1 MGFQPF
7 REIGILLG
15 YLLQASKPINSRFMK
30 KYPFLLLI
38 ALVPLAPQV
47 FGQHVWPVKVQKT
60 YSKSYPLAG
69 ETVALVNRY
78 GQMKIETW
86 NKPEVMVEAV
96 ISVSSET
103 NGFASSLLERINVL
117 DEKKDDRIQFRTEL
131 QDNNNVW
138 NSDSGGHE
146 MKIDWTVHL
155 PATARLDAQ
164 NSFGALTIGDY
175 NGDAMLSCRYGTL
188 TAGNLSNCRSLTS
201 EFGKAVIAGVSNS
214 KLLFRYSRVDIAK
227 LSGTVAAEFKFC
239 SSVDLPV
246 DNTLKSLQLTASYTG
261 LYLLVPKDFA
271 ADYDITTSN
280 ARLSSKN
287 GLEFKEMDGGQ
298 QNNIRQVSFRN
309 THHYKGTVGRSGVT
323 ELTINSNFGN
333 IRVL

>member
-7 REIGILLG
+7 RENGILLG
-15 YLLQASKPINSRFMK
+15 YLLPASKPTNTRIMK
-30 KYPFLLLI
+30 KYSILLVI
-38 ALVPLAPQV
+38 ALVTTVSGV

-60 YSKSYPLAG
+60 YSKSYALGG

-86 NKPEVMVEAV
+86 NKPEVMVEAI

-103 NGFASSLLERINVL
+103 NGFANNLLERISVL
-117 DEKKDDRIQFRTEL
+117 DEKKDGRIQFKTDL
-131 QDNNNVW
+131 QDNNNAW
-138 NSDSGGHE
+138 NNDSGGHE

-155 PATARLDAQ
+155 PATAKLEAQ

-175 NGDAMLSCRYGTL
+175 SGEATLWCRYGTI
-188 TAGNLSNCRSLTS
+188 TAGNLTNCKSLTS
-201 EFGKAVIAGVSNS
+201 EFGKANLAGISNS

-227 LSGTVAAEFKFC
+227 LSGNVAAEFKFC

-246 DNTLKSLQLTASYTG
+246 DNSLKSLQLTSSYTG

-287 GLEFKEMDGGQ
+287 GLEFKETDGGQ
-298 QNNIRQVSFRN
+298 QNNIRQVSFRS
-309 THHYKGTVGRSGVT
+309 THHYKGTMGRSGVT
-323 ELTINSNFGN
+323 VLTINSNFGN

>member
-1 MGFQPF
+1 
-7 REIGILLG
+7 
-15 YLLQASKPINSRFMK
+15 MK
-30 KYPFLLLI
+30 KYSILLLA
-38 ALVPLAPQV
+38 ALVAIAPHLS
-47 FGQHVWPVKVQKT
+47 GQHVWPVKVQKT

-86 NKPEVMVEAV
+86 NKPEVMVEAI

-103 NGFASSLLERINVL
+103 NAFANSLLERINVL
-117 DEKKDDRIQFRTEL
+117 DEKKSDRIQFKTEL
-131 QDNNNVW
+131 QDNSNVW
-138 NSDSGGHE
+138 SSDSGGHE

-155 PATARLDAQ
+155 PANAKLNAQ

-175 NGDAMLSCRYGTL
+175 SGDATLWCRYGTL
-188 TAGNLSNCRSLTS
+188 TAGNLTNCKSLTS
-201 EFGKAVIAGVSNS
+201 EFGKAIIAGVSNS
-214 KLLFRYSRVDIAK
+214 KLAFRYSRVDIAK
-227 LSGTVAAEFKFC
+227 LSGAVEAEFKYC

-246 DNTLKSLQLTASYTG
+246 DNTLKSLQLNASYTG

-280 ARLSSKN
+280 ARLTSKN
-287 GLEFKEMDGGQ
+287 GLEFREVDGEQ
-298 QNNIRQVSFRN
+298 QNNIRQVSFRSN
-309 THHYKGTVGRSGVT
+309 HHYKGTMGRAGVT
-323 ELTINSNFGN
+323 ELTITSNFGN